1 MDIYVLAD
9 RIRKLAS
16 ADPASLNR
24 DKAGLITFTFGAIY
38 ALGQA
43 QEHGGVRNF
52 SAFVDL
58 WEDRVRDVRELSG
71 GMALKKRIPTMNEK
85 NKLWVAGFHLN
96 NALVRIDV
104 GFERVCRYWAKIP
117 VKKNLDREELES
129 AAVAKNLPKSFLRP
143 WARLRS
149 RESNL
154 LKHHVSTLFTCRR
167 MQYRDVLECLETL
180 VDAVEYCLKKRR

>member
-1 MDIYVLAD
+1 MDIYVLAG
-9 RIRKLAS
+9 RIRKLVS
-16 ADPASLNR
+16 ADPDSLNR

-43 QEHGGVRNF
+43 HEHGGVRN
-52 SAFVDL
+52 SRAFVDS
-58 WEDRVRDVRELSG
+58 WEDRVRDIRELSG
-71 GMALKKRIPTMNEK
+71 GMAQKKRIPITNEK

-117 VKKNLDREELES
+117 VKKKLDREELES
-129 AAVAKNLPKSFLRP
+129 AAVAKNLPKSLLRP

-149 RESNL
+149 MESNL
-154 LKHHVSTLFTCRR
+154 LKHHVSSLFACPR
-167 MQYRDVLECLETL
+167 MQYRDVLECLEAL
-180 VDAVEYCLKKRR
+180 VDAVDHCITKRR